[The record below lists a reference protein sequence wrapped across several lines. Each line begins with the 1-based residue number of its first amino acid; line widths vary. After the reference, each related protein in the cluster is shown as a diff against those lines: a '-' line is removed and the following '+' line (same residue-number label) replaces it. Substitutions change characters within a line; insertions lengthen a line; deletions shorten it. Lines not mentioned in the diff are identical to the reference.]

1 MRFSPQHAIA
11 SRIVMGFCL
20 LAVSLAAQTPDKPA
34 PQPATHQ
41 APMVERYGKPYVMVT
56 INGKGPFRFVIDTGT
71 GGDAL
76 VTPELATELGLPT
89 VGHATLSDPSGQ
101 GAKRAPIVQIDS
113 LEVAGVRFTGIR
125 AISHSFFAEAGTCEG
140 LLGFT
145 LFRDY
150 LLTLDFPD
158 RLVTLS
164 GGALATDGGKSVLPF
179 RMPEGVPIA
188 YLKVDGLQPVE
199 AQLDS
204 GGGGLVLP
212 EKLAAHLNA
221 TTVQALIDNLVEA
234 RLDRTVPTPVHHGWR
249 RRCARR
255 SAATLDATRRS
266 SVARFTRR
274 ATFSSGCPNRCTLR
288 CGASC
293 GKPGKWTMP
302 KGPKRSFAISP
313 AVSNG
318 TGTAFP
324 LRSWKGST
332 RCSLSPGSASLAN
345 CAARSPAPT
354 SSRMS
359 WARCAG
365 SAATSNTGARP
376 RWPCDGPPPPCRKR
390 IKGFRRLKAYK
401 HLPALR
407 AALAKQGQQPPS
419 DEALVQIAEAA

>member
-1 MRFSPQHAIA
+1 MRFSQQHAIA
-11 SRIVMGFCL
+11 SRIVMGLCL

-34 PQPATHQ
+34 PQPAIHQ
-41 APMVERYGKPYVMVT
+41 TPMVERYGKPYVMVT

-113 LEVAGVRFTGIR
+113 LEVAGVKFTGIR

-164 GGALATDGGKSVLPF
+164 GGALAADGGKSVLPF

-212 EKLAAHLNA
+212 EKLAAHLKYD
-221 TTVQALIDNLVEA
+221 VD
-234 RLDRTVPTPVHHGWR
+234 PVVFASG
-249 RRCARR
+249 R
-255 SAATLDATRRS
+255 SVS
-266 SVARFTRR
+266 ARFEMKAAKLASDVKLGRY
-274 ATFSSGCPNRCTLR
+274 TFTHPVVEIH
-288 CGASC
+288 
-293 GKPGKWTMP
+293 P
-302 KGPKRSFAISP
+302 
-313 AVSNG
+313 
-318 TGTAFP
+318 AFP
-324 LRSWKGST
+324 LVNFGSPPMQIFAIT
-332 RCSLSPGSASLAN
+332 FDQKNLLVRFASNQKRFSLS
-345 CAARSPAPT
+345 AP
-354 SSRMS
+354 
-359 WARCAG
+359 
-365 SAATSNTGARP
+365 
-376 RWPCDGPPPPCRKR
+376 PCPTRLTNAPVYDPPPP
-390 IKGFRRLKAYK
+390 
-401 HLPALR
+401 
-407 AALAKQGQQPPS
+407 
-419 DEALVQIAEAA
+419 DLVPVG